1 MDASAGNLTRV
12 FESHLRTRK
21 GLCNCKYWNTGM
33 KTTKKY
39 EREGG
44 SLMFK
49 IGMFSIHKEQSSEK
63 YSIRV

>member
-1 MDASAGNLTRV
+1 
-12 FESHLRTRK
+12 
-21 GLCNCKYWNTGM
+21 M